1 MYFLESYP
9 FCGAGLEGGIEGN
22 TMKTYTVFII
32 PERDFPNNIVIKRW
46 RGKHTDDK
54 LKKRGYDHFAYFEVD
69 TKKEALE
76 LAKKKCLI
84 EGIKK

>member
-1 MYFLESYP
+1 
-9 FCGAGLEGGIEGN
+9 
-22 TMKTYTVFII
+22 MKTYTVFII